1 MDFDGETFKVSL
13 LFVFQSVATSIA
25 WSITPWGYYA
35 TWALEKEGIIISS
48 VPYKRRNDDR
58 CGLVVSFRLPSTNK
72 LRLNW
77 RNTKRRPK
85 CTACIISIMQRRSAE
100 EIFVTKKK
108 KSRFLLWVLKLAL
121 EFSAGSA
128 WSSGRAYLARMAERT
143 WRCVRTCIVRFPDW
157 VTTRCLP
164 FHLNCSATDFWWRKR
179 LSRPTTS
186 SFFLSAGLIDTSLL
200 YSSSSVVN
208 ICSTTTR
215 RDR

>member
-108 KSRFLLWVLKLAL
+108 KSFPAVGVKTCARVLGRVCMIFRPCPFGSDGGTHVTVRADLHRSLSWLGNDQVSAVSL
-121 EFSAGSA
+121 E
-128 WSSGRAYLARMAERT
+128 L
-143 WRCVRTCIVRFPDW
+143 
-157 VTTRCLP
+157 
-164 FHLNCSATDFWWRKR
+164 
-179 LSRPTTS
+179 
-186 SFFLSAGLIDTSLL
+186 
-200 YSSSSVVN
+200 
-208 ICSTTTR
+208 
-215 RDR
+215 